1 MNTTGYCQI
10 KPRNFRY
17 LYVDN
22 ARDNISDILKFIKE
36 CTGIDY
42 TSGVYRS
49 EILNCDS
56 DCDTYCY
63 SFFNTENT
71 ITILFYLD
79 DNNNYII
86 FDENY
91 NQFEIYTA
99 DGFNDSF
106 KLVDKRKIDN
116 NE

>member
-17 LYVDN
+17 LYIDN
-22 ARDNISDILKFIKE
+22 VRDHISYILKFIKE
-36 CTGIDY
+36 CTGIEY
-42 TSGVYRS
+42 TFGIYRS
-49 EILNCDS
+49 EILNCDT
-56 DCDTYCY
+56 DCY
-63 SFFNTENT
+63 SFFNTEDT

-86 FDENY
+86 FDKDH
-91 NQFEIYTA
+91 NQFEIYSV

-106 KLVDKRKIDN
+106 R
-116 NE
+116 